1 MTRKKQFK
9 AESKRL
15 LDLMINSI
23 YTNKDIFLREI
34 ISNASDAIDKLHFKS
49 LQDGTIELNRDDYKI
64 ELSIDRSKRQL
75 IIKDN
80 GIGMNDKELQDY
92 LGTIA
97 KSDSFD
103 FKNGNEDSE
112 IIGQFGVGFYS
123 AFMVSDSIRVESKHF
138 GEDASYAFTSTGLD
152 GYTIE
157 PVEKET
163 HGTKIYCTLKEN
175 TETYN
180 YDQYLDYNTIRDL
193 VKTYSDYI
201 QYPIILKEP
210 ALFEDEEKGIKEG
223 DILENTLNSRVPL
236 WKRSKSDIK
245 TEDLNQFYK
254 EKFYGYDDP
263 LKTIHMRVEGVP
275 SFDALLYIPSV
286 TPMNFYSNQYES
298 GLQLYSRGVYI
309 MEHNKDLLPD
319 HFRFVRGLVDSPDL
333 SLNIS
338 REILQNDHQIKTIA
352 KRIEKKIQ
360 SELELML
367 KNDRENYESFWNNFG
382 STLKY
387 GVYDHFGMHK
397 EKLQDL
403 LMFTTS
409 LGKLSTLKEYIA
421 RMKVDQETIYYVVGD
436 SVEKCENLPI
446 TEYVLSKGY
455 EVLYLN
461 DPIDEFVVQ
470 ILNQYDGKSFQ
481 SITQGDLDL
490 MDDDQKESL
499 ESKTEDHKDLIEA
512 LEKSLEG
519 KVTRVKLSTRLG
531 SHPVSLVS
539 DAGISIEME
548 QVLSQL
554 SDAQDVPKA
563 SRILEIN
570 LDHDV
575 LKALQNV
582 YENQPDGLKGYA
594 QLLYDQACLIEGLAL
609 EDPVAFSQNMARLMV
624 EVSKV

>member
-9 AESKRL
+9 AETKRL

-34 ISNASDAIDKLHFKS
+34 ISNASDAIDKLHFKA

-123 AFMVSDSIRVESKHF
+123 AFMVSESIRVESKHF

-163 HGTKIYCTLKEN
+163 HGTTIYCTLKEN

-210 ALFEDEEKGIKEG
+210 AVFEDEEKGIKEG

-254 EKFYGYDDP
+254 EKFYGFDDP

-409 LGKLSTLKEYIA
+409 LGKLSTLNEYIA

-455 EVLYLN
+455 EVLYLS

>member
-123 AFMVSDSIRVESKHF
+123 AFMVSESIRVESKHF
-138 GEDASYAFTSTGLD
+138 GEDASYAFTSKGLD

-163 HGTKIYCTLKEN
+163 HGTTIYCTVKEN

-254 EKFYGYDDP
+254 EKFYGFDDP

-403 LMFTTS
+403 LMFTSS
-409 LGKLSTLKEYIA
+409 LGKLSTLNEYIA

-455 EVLYLN
+455 EVLYLS

>member
-49 LQDGTIELNRDDYKI
+49 LQDGAIELNRDDYKI

-123 AFMVSDSIRVESKHF
+123 AFMVSESIRVESKHF
-138 GEDASYAFTSTGLD
+138 GEEASYAFSSTGLD

-163 HGTKIYCTLKEN
+163 HGTTIYCTLKEN

-338 REILQNDHQIKTIA
+338 REILQNDHQIKVIA

-387 GVYDHFGMHK
+387 GVYDHYGMHK

-455 EVLYLN
+455 EVLYLS

>member
-163 HGTKIYCTLKEN
+163 HGTTIYCTLKEN

-223 DILENTLNSRVPL
+223 DIVENTLNSRVPL

-455 EVLYLN
+455 EVLYLS

>member
-123 AFMVSDSIRVESKHF
+123 AFMVSESIRVESKHF
-138 GEDASYAFTSTGLD
+138 GEEASYAFSSTGLD

-163 HGTKIYCTLKEN
+163 HGTTIYCTLKEN

-409 LGKLSTLKEYIA
+409 LGELSTLKEYIA

-455 EVLYLN
+455 EVLYLS

>member
-123 AFMVSDSIRVESKHF
+123 AFMVSESIRVESKHF
-138 GEDASYAFTSTGLD
+138 GEEASYAFSSTGLD

-163 HGTKIYCTLKEN
+163 HGTTIYCTLKEN

-352 KRIEKKIQ
+352 KRIENKIQ

-387 GVYDHFGMHK
+387 GVYDHYGMHK

-403 LMFTTS
+403 LMFTSS

-455 EVLYLN
+455 EVLYLS

>member
-123 AFMVSDSIRVESKHF
+123 AFMVSESIRVESKHF

-163 HGTKIYCTLKEN
+163 HGTTIYCTVKEN

-254 EKFYGYDDP
+254 EKFYGFDDP

-403 LMFTTS
+403 LMFTSS
-409 LGKLSTLKEYIA
+409 LGKLSTLNEYIA

-455 EVLYLN
+455 EVLYLS

>member
-138 GEDASYAFTSTGLD
+138 GEEASYAFSSTGLD

-163 HGTKIYCTLKEN
+163 HGTTIYCTLKEN

-338 REILQNDHQIKTIA
+338 REILQNDHQIKVIA

-387 GVYDHFGMHK
+387 GVYDHYGMHK

-455 EVLYLN
+455 EVLYLS

>member
-1 MTRKKQFK
+1 M
-9 AESKRL
+9 
-15 LDLMINSI
+15 
-23 YTNKDIFLREI
+23 
-34 ISNASDAIDKLHFKS
+34 
-49 LQDGTIELNRDDYKI
+49 
-64 ELSIDRSKRQL
+64 
-75 IIKDN
+75 
-80 GIGMNDKELQDY
+80 
-92 LGTIA
+92 
-97 KSDSFD
+97 
-103 FKNGNEDSE
+103 
-112 IIGQFGVGFYS
+112 
-123 AFMVSDSIRVESKHF
+123 
-138 GEDASYAFTSTGLD
+138 
-152 GYTIE
+152 
-157 PVEKET
+157 
-163 HGTKIYCTLKEN
+163 
-175 TETYN
+175 
-180 YDQYLDYNTIRDL
+180 
-193 VKTYSDYI
+193 
-201 QYPIILKEP
+201 
-210 ALFEDEEKGIKEG
+210 
-223 DILENTLNSRVPL
+223 

-338 REILQNDHQIKTIA
+338 REILQNDHQIKVIA

-387 GVYDHFGMHK
+387 GVYDHYGMHK

-409 LGKLSTLKEYIA
+409 LGELSTLKEYIA

-455 EVLYLN
+455 EVLYLS

-470 ILNQYDGKSFQ
+470 ILNQYDEKSFQ

>member
-49 LQDGTIELNRDDYKI
+49 LQDGAIELNRDDYKI

-163 HGTKIYCTLKEN
+163 HGTTIYCTLKEN

-455 EVLYLN
+455 EVLYLS

>member
-123 AFMVSDSIRVESKHF
+123 AFMVSESIRVESKHF
-138 GEDASYAFTSTGLD
+138 GEEASYAFSSTGLD

-163 HGTKIYCTLKEN
+163 HGTTIYCTLKEN

-338 REILQNDHQIKTIA
+338 REILQNDHQIKVIA

-409 LGKLSTLKEYIA
+409 LGKLSTLNEYIA

-455 EVLYLN
+455 EVLYLS

-575 LKALQNV
+575 LKALKNV

>member
-123 AFMVSDSIRVESKHF
+123 AFMVSESIRVESKHF
-138 GEDASYAFTSTGLD
+138 GEEASYAFSSTGLD

-163 HGTKIYCTLKEN
+163 HGTTIYCTLKEN

-338 REILQNDHQIKTIA
+338 REILQNDHQIKVIA

-387 GVYDHFGMHK
+387 GVYDHYGMHK

-409 LGKLSTLKEYIA
+409 LGELSTLKEYIA

-455 EVLYLN
+455 EV
-461 DPIDEFVVQ
+461 F
-470 ILNQYDGKSFQ
+470 
-481 SITQGDLDL
+481 T
-490 MDDDQKESL
+490 
-499 ESKTEDHKDLIEA
+499 
-512 LEKSLEG
+512 
-519 KVTRVKLSTRLG
+519 
-531 SHPVSLVS
+531 
-539 DAGISIEME
+539 
-548 QVLSQL
+548 
-554 SDAQDVPKA
+554 
-563 SRILEIN
+563 
-570 LDHDV
+570 
-575 LKALQNV
+575 
-582 YENQPDGLKGYA
+582 
-594 QLLYDQACLIEGLAL
+594 
-609 EDPVAFSQNMARLMV
+609 
-624 EVSKV
+624 

>member
-163 HGTKIYCTLKEN
+163 HGTTIYCTLKEN

-409 LGKLSTLKEYIA
+409 LGKLSTFKEYIA

-455 EVLYLN
+455 EVLYLS